1 MRDVRQPL
9 LGILSAIPGLELA
22 YLFGSYAAG
31 SAGPDS
37 DIDIAVR
44 FPRALRLEQKLQ
56 LIERIADALGCPV
69 DVIDLHDVPEPITGE
84 VMKGT
89 RLVGTDSAHARL
101 LFRHLLNVA
110 DFLPLRQSILETR
123 RRAWIR

>member
-1 MRDVRQPL
+1 MRDVRRPL
-9 LGILSAIPGLELA
+9 AKVLSAVPGLELA

-31 SAGPDS
+31 SARPDS
-37 DIDIAVR
+37 DIDVAVR
-44 FPRALRLEQKLQ
+44 FPETLTAERKLQ
-56 LIERIADALGCPV
+56 LIELIAGELGCPV

-84 VMKGT
+84 VMQGI